1 MREKF
6 EHLRHSYKTN
16 DRSRDELISLLLFFY
31 DSSQDGQKLVC
42 ILNVWFFKNQF

>member
-6 EHLRHSYKTN
+6 EHLRQSYQTN

-42 ILNVWFFKNQF
+42 IFQMYIFF